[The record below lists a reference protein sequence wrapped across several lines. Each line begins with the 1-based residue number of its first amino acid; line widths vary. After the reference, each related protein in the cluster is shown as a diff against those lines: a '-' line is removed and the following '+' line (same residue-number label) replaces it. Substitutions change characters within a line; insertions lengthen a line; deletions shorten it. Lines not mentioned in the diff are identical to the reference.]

1 MRELIRDT
9 KKIKVRFGS
18 FQSNILGPR
27 KCNNLKDAKP
37 KHMMEVENELNQQ
50 SKKLELSNRVQS
62 SSLFNSRSNSIPNED
77 EKDEDG
83 LLAFK
88 PDL

>member
-37 KHMMEVENELNQQ
+37 RHMLDVENELNEQ
-50 SKKLELSNRVQS
+50 SKKLELLNRVQS
-62 SSLFNSRSNSIPNED
+62 SSLFNSRSNSVPND
-77 EKDEDG
+77 EKDEEG
-83 LLAFK
+83 SLTF
-88 PDL
+88 